1 MMQAVKEQWPLILG
15 LSALAMVRPLM
26 SILGWLEAIGQPT
39 ASIAV
44 TLIISA
50 VWLVVVLSLRVHRP
64 LVTLTWVGVGYGFL
78 AIILSAVLS
87 PLITGH
93 LQGPIT
99 NPFAVVSVLITNGGW
114 GLLVG
119 SLAALIRR
127 GKTEGQGER

>member
-64 LVTLTWVGVGYGFL
+64 LVTLTWVGVGYGLL

-99 NPFAVVSVLITNGGW
+99 NPFAIVSVLITNGGW

>member
-1 MMQAVKEQWPLILG
+1 MQAVKEQWPLILG

-99 NPFAVVSVLITNGGW
+99 NPFAIVSVLITNGGW

>member
-1 MMQAVKEQWPLILG
+1 MQAVKEQWPLILG

-64 LVTLTWVGVGYGFL
+64 LVTLTWVGVGYGLL

>member
-64 LVTLTWVGVGYGFL
+64 LVTLTWVGVGYGLL

>member
-99 NPFAVVSVLITNGGW
+99 NPFAIVSVLITNGGW